1 MNVPLVFDV
10 TMAHH
15 PILTSLSSIVHATRY
30 ASSQDENG
38 RTALDWARLCDARR
52 CILVLEEAMGK
63 EIESKRSEEFGRI
76 KREEVRT
83 T

>member
-1 MNVPLVFDV
+1 M
-10 TMAHH
+10 
-15 PILTSLSSIVHATRY
+15 
-30 ASSQDENG
+30 
-38 RTALDWARLCDARR
+38 
-52 CILVLEEAMGK
+52 VLEEAMGK